1 MTRNRWLGVGF
12 ALLLVLTGCS
22 EKGKKITAIGSYAP
36 VIAGLHISHEPAVRG
51 VANDL
56 SILVTNVNGIPLAYH
71 WSTSGG
77 TLRDSTSATVTWDA
91 PDSIGSYEVYVS
103 LEGTDPN
110 EVYYFR
116 EKTYAVYVDNDF
128 ERWTGGGSV
137 KFDVAPPGAQAP
149 DAAHPLLYAEFDN
162 ATTGQSH
169 VSAVSSPLG
178 AKTSLT
184 GGFFAAASPT
194 MDAGGALVAFAGRA
208 TPSATAHS
216 IYLVPATG
224 SGPDTTNATPVAR
237 FRPTGA
243 DRTLLL
249 ANPRFA
255 RTGTMLAY
263 NSDSITTITSN
274 GSPHV
279 YVRDASNFAIAPQPI
294 VTGSGDRQNTYWMAN
309 WNGAGDSLAC
319 ESYRSWK
326 SFFEVKRGIFG
337 LLATPPFQTVGT
349 VLLLDPDAREVD
361 WSPDGQYL
369 TFTRVNPAGDRDIWI
384 LRSDA
389 ASPSQAVRITR
400 GPADDAHPRFS
411 FDGAKIYFVSNR
423 ADRYGLNGIFGTE
436 RRGYN
441 VWSVSQ
447 FDRP

>member
-1 MTRNRWLGVGF
+1 MTRNRWLGVGL
-12 ALLLVLTGCS
+12 ALLLGLSGCS

-36 VIAGLHISHEPAVRG
+36 VITGLHVSHEPAVRG
-51 VANDL
+51 EANAL
-56 SILVTNVNGIPLAYH
+56 SVLVTNVNGVPLAYH
-71 WSTSGG
+71 WSAGAG
-77 TLRDSTSATVTWDA
+77 ALQDSTSATVTWDA
-91 PDSIGSYEVYVS
+91 PDSIGTYEVYVS
-103 LEGTDPN
+103 VEGTDPN
-110 EVYYFR
+110 DVYYFR
-116 EKTYAVYVDNDF
+116 EKTFFVYVDNDF
-128 ERWTGGGSV
+128 ERWTNGESV

-149 DAAHPLLYAEFDN
+149 DATHPLLYAEFDN
-162 ATTGQSH
+162 PATGQSR
-169 VSAVSSPLG
+169 VVAISSPLSTT
-178 AKTSLT
+178 TSLT

-194 MDAGGALVAFAGRA
+194 MDAGGTLLAFAGRA
-208 TPSATAHS
+208 TSSPPAHS

-224 SGPDTTNATPVAR
+224 SGSDTTNATPVAR
-237 FRPTGA
+237 YRPIGT

-255 RTGTMLAY
+255 RMGTMLAY
-263 NSDSITTITSN
+263 NSDSITSITSN
-274 GSPHV
+274 GSPHL

-294 VTGSGDRQNTYWMAN
+294 VTGSGDRNNTYWMAN
-309 WNGAGDSLAC
+309 WNGAGDSLVC
-319 ESYRSWK
+319 ESYNSWK

-337 LLATPPFQTVGT
+337 LLAMPPFQTVGT
-349 VLLLDPDAREVD
+349 VRLLDPDARELD

-369 TFTRVNPAGDRDIWI
+369 TFTRSNASGDRDIWV

-389 ASPSQAVRITR
+389 TSPSQAVRVTR

-411 FDGAKIYFVSNR
+411 FDGTKIYFVSNR